1 MKFLLVKSLMG
12 FGDRLECLAMCIDFA
27 QKNNMKLRVDWSDS
41 VWGDSFY
48 KYFSIGVSSF
58 EMEELTGLS
67 VYPAYWK
74 DRLDQ
79 PLTEEIIKTTPELE
93 LQVLTKYDAD
103 IVVAICTGNRMFY
116 TDYKFMGLK
125 VIHPRIVDTIQ
136 ERRRLFNLKDK
147 WGIHLRGTDRFKTK
161 EFRERRFQQ
170 LYIKLV
176 HRGLL
181 SNGVGCVV
189 LTDDP
194 EYAKLWSSRD
204 KSPILSKLLDTES
217 KGIHY
222 SNPKDLG
229 TTKEEL
235 NIELLIDFFTLA
247 CCKQIFSTTVDSRF
261 ANMARHLKPYINTI
275 I

>member
-1 MKFLLVKSLMG
+1 MG
-12 FGDRLECLAMCIDFA
+12 FGDRLECLAMCIEFA

-41 VWGDSFY
+41 IWGDSFY
-48 KYFSIGVSSF
+48 NYFSIGVPSF

-74 DRLDQ
+74 DRLNE
-79 PLTEEIIKTTPELE
+79 PLTEEIVNTKPELE

-103 IVVAICTGNRMFY
+103 VVVAICTGNRMFY
-116 TDYKFMGLK
+116 TDYEFMGLK

-222 SNPKDLG
+222 SNPEDLG

-235 NIELLIDFFTLA
+235 NIQLLIDFFTLA
-247 CCKQIFSTTVDSRF
+247 CCKQIFSTTMDSRF

>member
-1 MKFLLVKSLMG
+1 MKYLLVKSLMG
-12 FGDRLECLAMCIDFA
+12 FGDRLESLAMCIHFA

-48 KYFSIGVSSF
+48 KYFSIGVPSF

-103 IVVAICTGNRMFY
+103 IVVAICVGMRDLFP
-116 TDYKFMGLK
+116 DYKFMGLK
-125 VIHPRIVDTIQ
+125 VIHPRIVETIQ

-161 EFRERRFQQ
+161 ESREKRFQE
-170 LYIKLV
+170 LFIKLV

-181 SNGVGCVV
+181 SNGGGCVV

-194 EYAKLWSSRD
+194 EYAKLWRGRD
-204 KSPILSKLLDTES
+204 KSPILSNLCDSGATGL
-217 KGIHY
+217 HY
-222 SNPKDLG
+222 SKPEDIG

-235 NIELLIDFFTLA
+235 NIQLLIDFFTLA
-247 CCKQIFSTTVDSRF
+247 CCKQIFSTSLDSRF
-261 ANMARHLKPYINTI
+261 AKMAGRLKPFIHTI